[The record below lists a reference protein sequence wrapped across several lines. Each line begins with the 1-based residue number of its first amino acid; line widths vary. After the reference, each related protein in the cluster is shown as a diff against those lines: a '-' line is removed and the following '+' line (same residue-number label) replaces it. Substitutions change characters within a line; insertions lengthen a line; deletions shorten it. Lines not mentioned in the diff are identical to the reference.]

1 MRVSPTLTFSERVAA
16 IAARIANPP
25 KPEPPR
31 ADHPVVKALAKA
43 GRPLTN
49 KELAEALGVSQG
61 YASKL
66 RRQAG
71 DRVVSYRRGTRVY
84 AALAGWRLQ

>member
-1 MRVSPTLTFSERVAA
+1 MRVSPSLTFSERIAA

-49 KELAEALGVSQG
+49 KELAAALGCSQG
-61 YASKL
+61 QASKL

-71 DRVVSYRRGTRVY
+71 ERVVSYRRGNRVY
-84 AALAGWRLQ
+84 AALPGWEIQ

>member
-25 KPEPPR
+25 KPRPPR
-31 ADHPVVKALAKA
+31 ADHPVVKVLAKA
-43 GRPLTN
+43 GRPLCN
-49 KELAEALGVSQG
+49 KELAAALGCSQG
-61 YASKL
+61 QASKL

-84 AALAGWRLQ
+84 AALPGWRLQ